1 MSMTLWIL
9 FAMMTGA
16 AVMAVLWPLSRRP
29 IGAVG
34 PDADAAFYRDQITE
48 IERDLGRGLISP
60 REAEAARAEAG
71 RRLLRSASGADRAAD
86 NEGEPALR
94 RRRAASALALSLVP
108 LLALAVY
115 GAYGSP
121 GLPSRP
127 VAARAPA
134 DPARMDL
141 AQAVAQIEAHLA
153 KNPEDG
159 QGWEVVAPVYM
170 RAGRHDDA
178 VKAYEAA
185 IRTLGGSAARYEKL
199 GEAIVTAEAGV
210 VSAGAREAF
219 ERALAADPSSPRA
232 QFHLARAAEQDGDR
246 AGAIR
251 RYEALVAG
259 APADAPWLPLV
270 KQRLAGIQG
279 APAAGA
285 QPAPGAPAADI
296 AALPPTEQN
305 AAIRGMVEGLSARL
319 ETQGGSVE
327 EWTRL
332 VRARMVLGERDK
344 AEAALAQARRALAN
358 DAAALARLDSL
369 SASMGQEARP

>member
-29 IGAVG
+29 VGAGG
-34 PDADAAFYRDQITE
+34 PDADAAFYRDQIAE

-71 RRLLRSASGADRAAD
+71 RRLLRSAAGADRAAD

-121 GLPSRP
+121 GLPAKP
-127 VAARAPA
+127 VAARASA
-134 DPARMDL
+134 DPAGMNI
-141 AQAVAQIEAHLA
+141 AQAVAKIEAHLA
-153 KNPEDG
+153 QHPEDG

-170 RAGRHDDA
+170 RAGRYDDA
-178 VKAYEAA
+178 VKAYETA
-185 IRTLGGSAARYEKL
+185 IRTLGGNAVRYENL

-210 VSAGAREAF
+210 VSADARRAF
-219 ERALAADPSSPRA
+219 ERALAADPSAPRA

-251 RYEALVAG
+251 RYEALVASS
-259 APADAPWLPLV
+259 PADAPWLTLV
-270 KQRLAGIQG
+270 KGQLAKLQG
-279 APAAGA
+279 APAPEA
-285 QPAPGAPAADI
+285 QRAPGGPAADI
-296 AALPPTEQN
+296 AALPPAEQN

-319 ETQGGSVE
+319 EAQGGSVD

-332 VRARMVLGERDK
+332 VRARMVLGERDR
-344 AEAALAQARRALAN
+344 AVAALAQARLALAG

-369 SASMGQEARP
+369 AASMGQEARP